1 MIVSVDKTRLFY
13 KLARCLRVVPES
25 PGWPQCRNLAETGHR
40 GTNGVKHDRELC
52 QWSKCRVLRLTPK

>member
-40 GTNGVKHDRELC
+40 GTNGVKHDREVGLLIQC
-52 QWSKCRVLRLTPK
+52 ICIRSVI